1 LVARGSERR
10 LCNRAMSV
18 DTSGSEDEGGRQA
31 LQSIQKRVPVCVAVS
46 SSKAVTSCLVQE
58 EIRRD
63 LAREVELRQ
72 EAKRRLQED
81 TSLSGDSLDGDERGR
96 RRGRSKVSERSH
108 SSHGEKRKVYFGGE
122 PVQEISTSS
131 VAPSY
136 TIFREG
142 GQGFT
147 KYTVYAKQQQAKREV
162 TNKKS
167 VKRAPAT
174 SKPMEVQGSITG
186 RGPVRRRDRSLPG
199 RHVRIEELLDR
210 YTPQERGESEFKKES
225 SRPPPS
231 LAFGPASLSRQQGKG
246 PGKHKAQPEEII
258 KEELRQMKVR
268 EADLKRR
275 QLVIQAMGPS
285 GGKTS

>member
-1 LVARGSERR
+1 
-10 LCNRAMSV
+10 M
-18 DTSGSEDEGGRQA
+18 
-31 LQSIQKRVPVCVAVS
+31 CVAVS
-46 SSKAVTSCLVQE
+46 SSKAVTSCLVQVTLSLLILLILILVQE

-96 RRGRSKVSERSH
+96 RRGRSKVSETGRSQ

-174 SKPMEVQGSITG
+174 SKPMEVQGKPSF
-186 RGPVRRRDRSLPG
+186 SL
-199 RHVRIEELLDR
+199 RYFDKFQVCHIFQAVLLEEAL
-210 YTPQERGESEFKKES
+210 
-225 SRPPPS
+225 
-231 LAFGPASLSRQQGKG
+231 
-246 PGKHKAQPEEII
+246 
-258 KEELRQMKVR
+258 
-268 EADLKRR
+268 
-275 QLVIQAMGPS
+275 
-285 GGKTS
+285 

>member
-1 LVARGSERR
+1 
-10 LCNRAMSV
+10 M
-18 DTSGSEDEGGRQA
+18 
-31 LQSIQKRVPVCVAVS
+31 PVCVAVS
-46 SSKAVTSCLVQE
+46 SSKAVTSCLVQVTLSLLILLILILVQE

-63 LAREVELRQ
+63 LAREVELRH

-96 RRGRSKVSERSH
+96 RRGRSKVSERSQ

-167 VKRAPAT
+167 VKRGPAT
-174 SKPMEVQGSITG
+174 SKPMEVQGKPSF
-186 RGPVRRRDRSLPG
+186 SL
-199 RHVRIEELLDR
+199 RYFDKFQVCHIFQAVLLEEAL
-210 YTPQERGESEFKKES
+210 
-225 SRPPPS
+225 
-231 LAFGPASLSRQQGKG
+231 
-246 PGKHKAQPEEII
+246 
-258 KEELRQMKVR
+258 
-268 EADLKRR
+268 
-275 QLVIQAMGPS
+275 
-285 GGKTS
+285 

>member
-1 LVARGSERR
+1 
-10 LCNRAMSV
+10 M
-18 DTSGSEDEGGRQA
+18 
-31 LQSIQKRVPVCVAVS
+31 PVCVAVS
-46 SSKAVTSCLVQE
+46 SSKAVTSCLVQVTLSLLILLILILVQE

-96 RRGRSKVSERSH
+96 RRGRSKVSARSQ

-162 TNKKS
+162 TTKKS

-174 SKPMEVQGSITG
+174 TKPMEVQGKPSF
-186 RGPVRRRDRSLPG
+186 SL
-199 RHVRIEELLDR
+199 R
-210 YTPQERGESEFKKES
+210 YFDKFQEWERFTFS
-225 SRPPPS
+225 
-231 LAFGPASLSRQQGKG
+231 
-246 PGKHKAQPEEII
+246 
-258 KEELRQMKVR
+258 
-268 EADLKRR
+268 
-275 QLVIQAMGPS
+275 
-285 GGKTS
+285 

>member
-1 LVARGSERR
+1 
-10 LCNRAMSV
+10 M
-18 DTSGSEDEGGRQA
+18 
-31 LQSIQKRVPVCVAVS
+31 S
-46 SSKAVTSCLVQE
+46 SSKAVTSCLVQVTLSLLILLILILVQE

-96 RRGRSKVSERSH
+96 RRGRSKVSETGRSQ

-174 SKPMEVQGSITG
+174 SKPMEVQGKPSF
-186 RGPVRRRDRSLPG
+186 SL
-199 RHVRIEELLDR
+199 RYFDKFQVCHIFQAVLLEEAL
-210 YTPQERGESEFKKES
+210 
-225 SRPPPS
+225 
-231 LAFGPASLSRQQGKG
+231 
-246 PGKHKAQPEEII
+246 
-258 KEELRQMKVR
+258 
-268 EADLKRR
+268 
-275 QLVIQAMGPS
+275 
-285 GGKTS
+285 

>member
-1 LVARGSERR
+1 
-10 LCNRAMSV
+10 M
-18 DTSGSEDEGGRQA
+18 
-31 LQSIQKRVPVCVAVS
+31 PVCVAVS
-46 SSKAVTSCLVQE
+46 SSKAVTSCLVQVTLSLLILLILILVQE

-96 RRGRSKVSERSH
+96 RRGRSKVSERSQ

-167 VKRAPAT
+167 IKRAPAT
-174 SKPMEVQGSITG
+174 SKPMEVQGKPSF
-186 RGPVRRRDRSLPG
+186 SL
-199 RHVRIEELLDR
+199 RYFDKFQVCHIFQAVLLEEAL
-210 YTPQERGESEFKKES
+210 
-225 SRPPPS
+225 
-231 LAFGPASLSRQQGKG
+231 
-246 PGKHKAQPEEII
+246 
-258 KEELRQMKVR
+258 
-268 EADLKRR
+268 
-275 QLVIQAMGPS
+275 
-285 GGKTS
+285 

>member
-1 LVARGSERR
+1 
-10 LCNRAMSV
+10 M
-18 DTSGSEDEGGRQA
+18 
-31 LQSIQKRVPVCVAVS
+31 CVAVS
-46 SSKAVTSCLVQE
+46 SSKAVTSCLVQVTLSLLILLILILVQE

-63 LAREVELRQ
+63 LAREIELRQ

-96 RRGRSKVSERSH
+96 RRGRSKVSETGRSQ

-167 VKRAPAT
+167 VKRGPAT
-174 SKPMEVQGSITG
+174 SKPMEVQGKPSF
-186 RGPVRRRDRSLPG
+186 SL
-199 RHVRIEELLDR
+199 RYFDKFQVCHIFQAVLLEEAL
-210 YTPQERGESEFKKES
+210 
-225 SRPPPS
+225 
-231 LAFGPASLSRQQGKG
+231 
-246 PGKHKAQPEEII
+246 
-258 KEELRQMKVR
+258 
-268 EADLKRR
+268 
-275 QLVIQAMGPS
+275 
-285 GGKTS
+285 